1 MTPKK
6 FIEEQSQRATLA
18 SISED
23 LKKLTITSSLPL
35 IGLKNPGG
43 KSHNKCY
50 INASL
55 QLLYAIPELHEEL
68 SKLTTDTINRL
79 KPAKKINYNTG
90 EITNTNVPYV
100 CRPQEKNQIRALKAI
115 LERMRSKEE
124 LDTDNVMVNNKK
136 AYQLILDFSPDFE
149 YHRQADAS
157 AVVNSFLQL
166 FNPYSNCQGFEDLT
180 RKIFIDKTKNN
191 VKLKS
196 NPSQFV
202 PLRDNEELPILQ
214 IQIDNPNKATNIK
227 ELLENYERPSNI
239 EESNGRINKFPG
251 DLMIQDKKTIKLHN
265 EQSVVIIQV
274 KRFAYDK
281 VKQTVSKLRT
291 VIIPNERITIDNKDF
306 ILEGCILHQGG
317 TISGGHYVYL
327 SFINGVINQ
336 VINDEKIS
344 KESYYINML
353 NTDGYLFLYKR
364 INKLSQTVGSVP
376 SNNTSSIKPTIAST
390 KPTNASIK
398 PTNASKHS
406 MTLRSSTNTPKS
418 PKRIST
424 SKPISTPK
432 PASAPKPITSNNDT
446 IAQLIGTGK
455 TIEEAMNIIRANN
468 TAIAKIMGKGKTLE
482 EAKEVLRLRRT
493 KKHGGRTRRHRKTKK
508 QF

>member
-1 MTPKK
+1 
-6 FIEEQSQRATLA
+6 
-18 SISED
+18 
-23 LKKLTITSSLPL
+23 
-35 IGLKNPGG
+35 
-43 KSHNKCY
+43 
-50 INASL
+50 
-55 QLLYAIPELHEEL
+55 
-68 SKLTTDTINRL
+68 
-79 KPAKKINYNTG
+79 
-90 EITNTNVPYV
+90 
-100 CRPQEKNQIRALKAI
+100 
-115 LERMRSKEE
+115 
-124 LDTDNVMVNNKK
+124 
-136 AYQLILDFSPDFE
+136 
-149 YHRQADAS
+149 
-157 AVVNSFLQL
+157 
-166 FNPYSNCQGFEDLT
+166 
-180 RKIFIDKTKNN
+180 
-191 VKLKS
+191 
-196 NPSQFV
+196 
-202 PLRDNEELPILQ
+202 
-214 IQIDNPNKATNIK
+214 
-227 ELLENYERPSNI
+227 
-239 EESNGRINKFPG
+239 
-251 DLMIQDKKTIKLHN
+251 
-265 EQSVVIIQV
+265 
-274 KRFAYDK
+274 
-281 VKQTVSKLRT
+281 
-291 VIIPNERITIDNKDF
+291 
-306 ILEGCILHQGG
+306 
-317 TISGGHYVYL
+317 
-327 SFINGVINQ
+327 
-336 VINDEKIS
+336 
-344 KESYYINML
+344 ML